1 MAEQSLFGEIRD
13 LVGKRS
19 DDAAVLAFH
28 AVHKLPPPPA
38 VMRTGLLYDVKVGNL
53 GVSLDYGAELRTPQ
67 HWPPRRIAGR
77 YVAYV
82 TSATFKPTFAGL
94 LANGLSPTLLLST
107 AKNKAIESSKNEAF
121 YFNVMH
127 RDDRCTLTYVY
138 DRDDKTL
145 LEMRL
150 QLTELP
156 EDHKA
161 LKRAAETYAAK
172 YPAPPPRVIP
182 ERTEST
188 EAEPLPPALA
198 ALAALI
204 EGEGGSLGEN
214 IDLELCEQIE
224 PGTVSAW
231 TGNPDAERELKMFA
245 QDGSGGVVAFW
256 IVHEGKPYEEQPI
269 VFLGSEGEVGPIACD
284 LADFLYLLAGGVGP
298 YEAIEYGTTSG
309 KPTFPKIGKLA
320 ATLAKRDGRSPLD
333 VLAAAA
339 DQYLDIHERIA
350 ALNKHEQ
357 SP

>member
-1 MAEQSLFGEIRD
+1 MAEQTLFSEIRN
-13 LVGKRS
+13 LIGKRS
-19 DDAAVLAFH
+19 DDPAVLAFH

-82 TSATFKPTFAGL
+82 TSATFNPTFPGL
-94 LANGLSPTLLLST
+94 LANGLSPTLPLTT
-107 AKNKAIESSKNEAF
+107 AKNKAIESTKNEAY

-138 DRDDKTL
+138 DRDDKKL
-145 LEMRL
+145 LEIRL
-150 QLTELP
+150 QHTELP

-161 LKRAAETYAAK
+161 IVRAEAAYAAK
-172 YPAPPPRVIP
+172 HPPSQRVIP
-182 ERTEST
+182 ERAGTPEI
-188 EAEPLPPALA
+188 EPLPPALA
-198 ALAALI
+198 TLATLI
-204 EGEGGSLGEN
+204 EDEGGSLGEN

-224 PGTVSAW
+224 PGTLTAW
-231 TGNPDAERELKMFA
+231 MGNPDAEREFRIFA
-245 QDGSGGVVAFW
+245 QDGTGGVVAFW
-256 IVHEGKPYEEQPI
+256 LVHDGKPYEEQPI
-269 VFLGSEGEVGPIACD
+269 VFLGSEGEIGPIACD

-298 YEAIEYGTTSG
+298 YEAVEYGSTSG
-309 KPTFPKIGKLA
+309 KPTFPKIARLA

-339 DQYLDIHERIA
+339 DQYLDIHERMS
-350 ALNKHEQ
+350 ALTKHE

>member
-1 MAEQSLFGEIRD
+1 MAEHMLFSEIRE

-19 DDAAVLAFH
+19 DDPAVLAFH
-28 AVHKLPPPPA
+28 AAHKLPPPPA

-53 GVSLDYGAELRTPQ
+53 GVSLDYGAELRTAH
-67 HWPPRRIAGR
+67 HWPPRRTAGR

-94 LANGLSPTLLLST
+94 LADGLSPTLPLTT
-107 AKNKAIESSKNEAF
+107 AKNKAIESTKNEAF
-121 YFNVMH
+121 YFNVMQ

-145 LEMRL
+145 LEIRL
-150 QLTELP
+150 QHTELP
-156 EDHKA
+156 ENH
-161 LKRAAETYAAK
+161 RAIVRAEAAYAAK
-172 YPAPPPRVIP
+172 HPPRSRVIP
-182 ERTEST
+182 GRAGIP
-188 EAEPLPPALA
+188 EAELLPSALA
-198 ALAALI
+198 ALGTLI
-204 EGEGGSLGEN
+204 EGEGGTLGEN

-224 PGTVSAW
+224 PGMLTAW
-231 TGNPDAERELKMFA
+231 TGNPDAELEFRIFA

-256 IVHEGKPYEEQPI
+256 LVHAGKPYEEQPI

-298 YEAIEYGTTSG
+298 YEAIEYGSTSG

-350 ALNKHEQ
+350 ALATHEP